1 MRLQLADGSEPAR
14 DLSCSTTGRQ
24 LQHNGRVP
32 VRSRHRYGILQAATD
47 SRMLKNQSRMNK
59 LNRFQ
64 VHGLFRQIGT
74 EEIKAGQT
82 RIALAHSFKIN
93 RVQIDSNHPASVA
106 PVDVVESVTARNSQ
120 DCD

>member
-24 LQHNGRVP
+24 LQHNGQVP

-47 SRMLKNQSRMNK
+47 SSMLKNQSRMNK

-64 VHGLFRQIGT
+64 VYGLFRQIGT

-82 RIALAHSFKIN
+82 RIALAHDFKIGGIQ
-93 RVQIDSNHPASVA
+93 VDSNDPVSVA
-106 PVDVVESVTARNSQ
+106 PVDVVESVTTCNSQ
-120 DCD
+120 DCE